1 MHTSEVIY
9 VGELHT
15 ESKHMASG
23 AQYETDAPVDNHGK
37 GQAFS
42 PTDLMSTS
50 LANCMLTV
58 MGIAAK
64 THGYDMDGATAH
76 VTKVMA
82 QNPRRVG
89 EIIIEITM
97 PANNFDSK
105 AKSILEHTAHTCPV
119 AKSLHPDLIQTITFH
134 WL

>member
-1 MHTSEVIY
+1 
-9 VGELHT
+9 
-15 ESKHMASG
+15 MASS

-58 MGIAAK
+58 MGIAAN
-64 THGYDMDGATAH
+64 THGYNMDGAIAH

-134 WL
+134 WM